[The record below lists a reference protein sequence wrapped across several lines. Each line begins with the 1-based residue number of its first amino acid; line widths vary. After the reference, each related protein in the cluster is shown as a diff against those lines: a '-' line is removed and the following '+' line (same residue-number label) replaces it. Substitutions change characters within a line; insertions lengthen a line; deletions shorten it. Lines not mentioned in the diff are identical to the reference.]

1 MAGSAG
7 LLDAVRA
14 VLKTGR
20 FFDAGHDQRA
30 DKVVV
35 LGKHA
40 AERLG
45 INRVDSQPAVFIGD
59 EPYTVIGIL
68 DSVTGRADLHD
79 AVIMPNGT
87 AQQAYN
93 LESPGRGRDPY
104 GGRRRATDRRAGP
117 DRDRAEQ
124 PEHA

>member
-1 MAGSAG
+1 
-7 LLDAVRA
+7 

-20 FFDAGHDQRA
+20 FFDDGHDQRA

-68 DSVTGRADLHD
+68 DSVTGRADLND

-87 AQQAYN
+87 A
-93 LESPGRGRDPY
+93 
-104 GGRRRATDRRAGP
+104 RAGP
-117 DRDRAEQ
+117 TTSSPRTPSRSVRRSA
-124 PEHA
+124 PRN